1 LNFFTASTQQQS
13 RHGSKVSIL
22 SHGDMDKEPFFKQA
36 GKDHLI
42 SRFSSEP
49 DFDSCSTV
57 VEGKGHYQ
65 QYDTDCICHQEL
77 TPVVSSKVTEGCEK
91 AYQVANISHRFGELL
106 GGLVEFFW
114 RLLSLF
120 QCGPD
125 NRWNCAEGH
134 QRADGGEVNRKGA
147 VKPDE
152 GRTFCILPPEAD
164 PTWVR
169 ISMEGMDEVGA
180 HCNLFVDD
188 GPHYEKLVLRMGN
201 EIVQWV
207 YDCNSS

>member
-1 LNFFTASTQQQS
+1 
-13 RHGSKVSIL
+13 VSSL
-22 SHGDMDKEPFFKQA
+22 GHLDVDKEQFFEQA
-36 GKDHLI
+36 GKDHRI
-42 SRFSSEP
+42 GRFSSDP
-49 DFDSCSTV
+49 DLDSWSTE
-57 VEGKGHYQ
+57 VEGKGYCQ
-65 QYDTDCICHQEL
+65 QSSTDGICLPER
-77 TPVVSSKVTEGCEK
+77 TTVVTSKITDDCERLN
-91 AYQVANISHRFGELL
+91 QVANISRRLRELL
-106 GGLVEFFW
+106 SRLMEFFW

-125 NRWNCAEGH
+125 NRWNCAEGY
-134 QRADGGEVNRKGA
+134 QAAGEGEVDRKGA

-188 GPHYEKLVLRMGN
+188 GPHYEKLVLRMGK
-201 EIVQWV
+201 EMIQWV
-207 YDCNSS
+207 HDCNNSFSL